1 VSYFEWVQGLQEF
14 FWTEREV
21 NAQLERIMVSA
32 FESVNTMAKERHMQ
46 LRTAAYLQAVDR
58 TAQAYITRGIYP

>member
-1 VSYFEWVQGLQEF
+1 MAQE
-14 FWTEREV
+14 R
-21 NAQLERIMVSA
+21 R
-32 FESVNTMAKERHMQ
+32 MQ